1 MRTQWC
7 LVRWFPDHVVRLRA
21 QAESLCCVLGQD
33 TQHTQCLSTQ
43 ESTRTV
49 LWNLTKWCGGL
60 VSNQEMRRKT
70 VSRFRSLKGRKGPVT
85 FEQTLSKILWIL
97 SFFRFGSLLRI
108 FLCFSVI
115 ILAMEQRLVREA
127 MYYAS
132 KLGMNNGDYAFISF
146 VLDPVLVQRYAA
158 KPSLLFDGVY
168 ASTLT
173 DSLSEQEKKEF
184 YDAYKSML
192 LMVFNTLKIEE
203 YENFTIEMKHRISEP
218 PFCSDVYKGY
228 ELLGGTVK
236 YPNFNR
242 PV

>member
-1 MRTQWC
+1 
-7 LVRWFPDHVVRLRA
+7 
-21 QAESLCCVLGQD
+21 
-33 TQHTQCLSTQ
+33 
-43 ESTRTV
+43 
-49 LWNLTKWCGGL
+49 
-60 VSNQEMRRKT
+60 
-70 VSRFRSLKGRKGPVT
+70 
-85 FEQTLSKILWIL
+85 
-97 SFFRFGSLLRI
+97 
-108 FLCFSVI
+108 
-115 ILAMEQRLVREA
+115 MEQRLVREA

-158 KPSLLFDGVY
+158 KPSLLFDGMY

-228 ELLGGTVK
+228 QLVGGTVK

-242 PV
+242 QV